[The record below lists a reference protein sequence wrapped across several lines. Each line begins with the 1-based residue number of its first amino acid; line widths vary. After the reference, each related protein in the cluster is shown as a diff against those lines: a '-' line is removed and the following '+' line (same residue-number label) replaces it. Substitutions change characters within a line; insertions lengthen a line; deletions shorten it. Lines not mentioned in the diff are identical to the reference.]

1 MPTNKNIT
9 LRYKILDQC
18 LRNKYREYTFED
30 IKKLIYKELGTDISI
45 RQLREDI
52 KIFRKKHQAPIKLK
66 REYSSVCR
74 KCYYKY
80 EDPNFSIFKKLSDND
95 RNMLK
100 KLLEL
105 LYNYKETQP
114 WLGEVITNL
123 ECNFNITPDAEKVVF
138 FERTELQGI
147 EYLTDIIKHTLNHQ
161 ALTIVYRSF
170 KGEEVHYQFSPYCVK
185 QYNGR
190 WFLFG
195 YDYMGKQIANLA
207 LDRIQKLE
215 TSTWDYVE
223 NTSFDPREYFKDVIG
238 VSVRKD
244 AEPVD
249 VILRFSGKRFPYVK
263 TKPIHPSQ
271 EIVDEKKG
279 IVKIHV
285 KLNKELKQQIF
296 SFMPQ
301 VTVLAP
307 QELREE
313 IIRDIQ
319 YNLNFY
325 LQQNKESQ
333 DTKNSPETVQSV
345 D

>member
-1 MPTNKNIT
+1 MD
-9 LRYKILDQC
+9 RCFRD
-18 LRNKYREYTFED
+18 KYRVYTFED
-30 IKKLIYKELGTDISI
+30 IREIIADELGLDIST
-45 RQLREDI
+45 RQLRTDLKNFDEI
-52 KIFRKKHQAPIKLK
+52 YQAPIKRK
-66 REYSSVCR
+66 REG
-74 KCYYKY
+74 KICYYKY
-80 EDPNFSIFKKLSDND
+80 SDPNFSIYKKLSDND

-195 YDYMGKQIANLA
+195 YDYVGKQIVNLA

-215 TSTWDYVE
+215 TSTWGYVE
-223 NTSFDPREYFKDVIG
+223 NTSFNPQEYFKDVIG

-271 EIVDEKKG
+271 EILDEAKG
-279 IVKIHV
+279 IVKIRV
-285 KLNKELKQQIF
+285 KKNNELKQQIY
-296 SFMPQ
+296 SFLPQ
-301 VTVLAP
+301 VTVIAP

-313 IIRDIQ
+313 IIKDLE

-325 LQQNKESQ
+325 KQQTEDNNPHPT
-333 DTKNSPETVQSV
+333 DSV
-345 D
+345 

>member
-1 MPTNKNIT
+1 MPSNKNIS
-9 LRYKILDQC
+9 LRYKIMDRC
-18 LRNKYREYTFED
+18 FRDKYRVYTFED
-30 IKKLIYKELGTDISI
+30 IREIIADELGLDISI
-45 RQLREDI
+45 RQMRTDLKNFDEI
-52 KIFRKKHQAPIKLK
+52 YQAPIKRK
-66 REYSSVCR
+66 REG
-74 KCYYKY
+74 KTCYYKY
-80 EDPNFSIFKKLSDND
+80 SDPNFSIYNKLSDSD
-95 RNMLK
+95 RNMLSK
-100 KLLEL
+100 HLEL
-105 LYNYKETQP
+105 LYNYKETHP

-207 LDRIQKLE
+207 LDRIQELK
-215 TSTWDYVE
+215 TSTWGYVE
-223 NTSFDPREYFKDVIG
+223 NTSFAPQEYFKDVIG
-238 VSVRKD
+238 VSVRQD

-249 VILRFSGKRFPYVK
+249 VILRFAGKRFPYVK

-301 VTVLAP
+301 VTVLEP

-313 IIRDIQ
+313 IIKDIR
-319 YNLNFY
+319 YDLSFY
-325 LQQNKESQ
+325 ERETKETDDQ
-333 DTKNSPETVQSV
+333 K
-345 D
+345 

>member
-1 MPTNKNIT
+1 MPSNKNIS
-9 LRYKILDQC
+9 LRYKIMDRC
-18 LRNKYREYTFED
+18 FRDKYRVYTFED
-30 IKKLIYKELGTDISI
+30 IREIIADELGLDISI
-45 RQLREDI
+45 RQMRTDLKNFDEI
-52 KIFRKKHQAPIKLK
+52 YQAPIKRK
-66 REYSSVCR
+66 REG
-74 KCYYKY
+74 KTCYYKY
-80 EDPNFSIFKKLSDND
+80 SDPNFSIYNKLSDSD
-95 RNMLK
+95 RNMLSK
-100 KLLEL
+100 HLEL
-105 LYNYKETQP
+105 LYNYKETHP

-207 LDRIQKLE
+207 LDRIQELK
-215 TSTWDYVE
+215 TSTWGYVE
-223 NTSFDPREYFKDVIG
+223 NTSFAPQEYFKDVIG
-238 VSVRKD
+238 VSVRQD

-249 VILRFSGKRFPYVK
+249 VILRFAGKRFPYVK

-301 VTVLAP
+301 VTVLSP
-307 QELREE
+307 QELRDE

-325 LQQNKESQ
+325 LPQNKESQ
-333 DTKNSPETVQSV
+333 DTKDSPETV
-345 D
+345 

>member
-1 MPTNKNIT
+1 MPTNKNVSS
-9 LRYKILDQC
+9 RYRILDRCFRDQNN
-18 LRNKYREYTFED
+18 LYTFED
-30 IKKLIYKELGTDISI
+30 LQGLILDELNNQVSV
-45 RQLREDI
+45 RQLRSDLKSLKEI
-52 KIFRKKHQAPIKLK
+52 YKAPITKK
-66 REYSSVCR
+66 RKSTV
-74 KCYYKY
+74 CYYKY
-80 EDPNFSIFKKLSDND
+80 SDPNFSIYKKLSDSD
-95 RNMLK
+95 RNMLSK
-100 KLLEL
+100 HLEL
-105 LYNYKETQP
+105 LYNYKETHP

-195 YDYMGKQIANLA
+195 YDYVGKQIANLA
-207 LDRIQKLE
+207 LDRIQELK
-215 TSTWDYVE
+215 TSTWGYVE
-223 NTSFDPREYFKDVIG
+223 NTSFAPQEYFKDVIG
-238 VSVRKD
+238 VSVPKD
-244 AEPVD
+244 AQPVE
-249 VILRFSGKRFPYVK
+249 VILRFARKRFPYVK

-271 EIVDEKKG
+271 KIEDEENC

-285 KLNKELKQQIF
+285 KINKELKQQIF

-307 QELREE
+307 QELRDE

-333 DTKNSPETVQSV
+333 DTKDSPETVQSV